1 MFSAPEE
8 LEEYLGHWL
17 GMTLSTFVA
26 LVVFFWFLGLEG
38 SVAAFAVMA
47 GLSVASGTAYV
58 TLLLIMRRRRRRRK
72 P

>member
-1 MFSAPEE
+1 MWAPEE
-8 LEEYLGHWL
+8 FEEYLGHWL
-17 GMTLSTFVA
+17 GVTLFTFVA

-38 SVAAFAVMA
+38 SLATFGAMA